1 MKLIYYS
8 TGSEVK
14 TGDVVHVDGKPY
26 YVMDMR
32 EPHKPSSTG
41 RVFCKAMDERAW
53 VHEWYPS
60 VIAAQ
65 WVDVMLDVND

>member
-1 MKLIYYS
+1 MKLVYYS

-41 RVFCKAMDERAW
+41 RVLCKAMDERAW
-53 VHEWYPS
+53 VHEWYTS

-65 WVDVMLDVND
+65 WVDVMLDVNE